1 MSYKYFNE
9 IITNGNNNTEEEE
22 KTFYFFNNLNSSKDY
37 SLEDYNCITSEINDL
52 YFLDRQ
58 IKKIN
63 LDSSNLIKGYDKKL
77 IKFKTEIYPSQKLLN
92 KKTKNEDRFLE
103 NSNLKEEKKSKHSKK
118 PKKLKKKPHTAE
130 DNDNIL
136 RKIQV
141 MFLSFI
147 ISFTNDIVTSL
158 SDDKTVPLFKDLD
171 YQIKKKVNHKFVEKI
186 KTQKLEDIVKL
197 RITPKIKQ
205 EENIN
210 EQIYKSV
217 LEEYPDIQE
226 FFDKSYLDLFKDY
239 YENKNNIFR
248 FNKKIIPLSDKTK
261 QKTFDKLIEKNM
273 KYKEK
278 IKYVSINYYLNSYKR
293 LKKPNFKIRKI
304 HSCKKSNQNIKID

>member
-9 IITNGNNNTEEEE
+9 IITNGNDNAEEEE
-22 KTFYFFNNLNSSKDY
+22 KTFYFFNNLNSSKDS

-63 LDSSNLIKGYDKKL
+63 LDSSNLIKSYEKKL

-186 KTQKLEDIVKL
+186 KTKKLEYIFKL
-197 RITPKIKQ
+197 MITPKIK
-205 EENIN
+205 
-210 EQIYKSV
+210 
-217 LEEYPDIQE
+217 
-226 FFDKSYLDLFKDY
+226 
-239 YENKNNIFR
+239 
-248 FNKKIIPLSDKTK
+248 K
-261 QKTFDKLIEKNM
+261 Q
-273 KYKEK
+273 
-278 IKYVSINYYLNSYKR
+278 
-293 LKKPNFKIRKI
+293 
-304 HSCKKSNQNIKID
+304 

>member
-1 MSYKYFNE
+1 MSSNVFFHQL
-9 IITNGNNNTEEEE
+9 ITNGEDNTEEEE
-22 KTFYFFNNLNSSKDY
+22 KSLYFFNNLNNSNNY
-37 SLEDYNCITSEINDL
+37 SIEDYNLIPSEINDL
-52 YFLDRQ
+52 YFLDKSVKE
-58 IKKIN
+58 III
-63 LDSSNLIKGYDKKL
+63 DSPNLIKSDVTKL
-77 IKFKTEIYPSQKLLN
+77 IKFKTETNPPKELLN
-92 KKTKNEDRFLE
+92 KKTKNS
-103 NSNLKEEKKSKHSKK
+103 NSKKESEHSKKSKKSN
-118 PKKLKKKPHTAE
+118 KKKPHTAE
-130 DNDNIL
+130 DDDNIL

-261 QKTFDKLIEKNM
+261 QKTFDKLI
-273 KYKEK
+273 
-278 IKYVSINYYLNSYKR
+278 
-293 LKKPNFKIRKI
+293 
-304 HSCKKSNQNIKID
+304 

>member
-1 MSYKYFNE
+1 
-9 IITNGNNNTEEEE
+9 
-22 KTFYFFNNLNSSKDY
+22 
-37 SLEDYNCITSEINDL
+37 
-52 YFLDRQ
+52 
-58 IKKIN
+58 
-63 LDSSNLIKGYDKKL
+63 
-77 IKFKTEIYPSQKLLN
+77 
-92 KKTKNEDRFLE
+92 
-103 NSNLKEEKKSKHSKK
+103 
-118 PKKLKKKPHTAE
+118 
-130 DNDNIL
+130 
-136 RKIQV
+136 

-186 KTQKLEDIVKL
+186 KTKKLEDIVKL

-293 LKKPNFKIRKI
+293 LKKPYFKIRT
-304 HSCKKSNQNIKID
+304 CKKSN